1 VRELADL
8 DVEQMAAL
16 GALALDGPRCHVRL
30 LAAGERSAS
39 ELVQRCAFL
48 NEFSTRIVLQA
59 ADEDESVALLGTPGA
74 EELGAG
80 GQILVRLDGRTPVQ
94 ANAYRV
100 APQHLT
106 RLLKLIGERA
116 EPAPSDVHVVLDPG
130 QAVDPLPEVPPEQP
144 GSEVDDADARLQL
157 EDVGQ
162 TRDVE
167 ALPQQTLTRDG
178 CEAAES

>member
-1 VRELADL
+1 
-8 DVEQMAAL
+8 
-16 GALALDGPRCHVRL
+16 L
-30 LAAGERSAS
+30 LAASERSAS

-74 EELGAG
+74 EELSAG
-80 GQILVRLDGRTPVQ
+80 GQILVRLGGGAAGQ
-94 ANAYRV
+94 ANAHPGG
-100 APQHLT
+100 PQHLT

-116 EPAPSDVHVVLDPG
+116 EPAPSDVHVVLDPE
-130 QAVDPLPEVPPEQP
+130 QAVDPLPEVPHEQP
-144 GSEVDDADARLQL
+144 VSDVDEADARVQL

-167 ALPQQTLTRDG
+167 ALPQPTLTTEG
-178 CEAAES
+178 CEAAESVAPQ